1 MRRSAVASRVRSV
14 AARVT
19 TRERPAPP
27 AGRRDRGV
35 AILAILALAWLAA
48 TLWSAHATIVG
59 SGDAVLA
66 LIDAALA
73 LPTVIAAS
81 LLGGGAVGLAAVAL
95 LTRRAP
101 AAAARWPVRYG
112 AGLAGGLAVGLA
124 GAALVLMVYGTP
136 DAILVLAAAL
146 GGASLLG
153 GIMAG
158 VRPARAVAAAL
169 AGLLA
174 WFAVGVI
181 QGLFSGHLLNVFGAG
196 STAASQD
203 AASKRLWLAI
213 AVLGGIVAG
222 AAAYA
227 YLRRAQGDEP
237 WRWPV
242 YLVAGGGPGLLLLA
256 ADLVTIVGGAQL
268 LRVVGSISP
277 FDRAVVAFLNESRI
291 KTGLVVFFAG
301 ALTAL
306 LAFGRTLGSAPE
318 EDADPPT
325 SDA

>member
-19 TRERPAPP
+19 SRERPAAP

-35 AILAILALAWLAA
+35 TILAMLAVAWLAA

-59 SGDAVLA
+59 PGDAVLA

-81 LLGGGAVGLAAVAL
+81 LLGGG
-95 LTRRAP
+95 
-101 AAAARWPVRYG
+101 
-112 AGLAGGLAVGLA
+112 LAVGLA
-124 GAALVLMVYGTP
+124 GAALVLMVYGTS

-146 GGASLLG
+146 GGASLVG
-153 GIMAG
+153 GIVAG

-181 QGLFSGHLLNVFGAG
+181 QGLFSGRLLNVFGAG
-196 STAASQD
+196 GTVASRGI
-203 AASKRLWLAI
+203 ASDRLSLAI
-213 AVLGGIVAG
+213 AVLGGVVAG

-227 YLRRAQGDEP
+227 YLRRGQGDES

-268 LRVVGSISP
+268 LRAVGSISP
-277 FDRAVVAFLNESRI
+277 FDRAVVAFLSESRI
-291 KTGLVVFFAG
+291 KTGLVVYFAG

-306 LAFGRTLGSAPE
+306 LAFGRTMGSAPE
-318 EDADPPT
+318 DDADPST

>member
-1 MRRSAVASRVRSV
+1 MRRSAVA
-14 AARVT
+14 ARVT
-19 TRERPAPP
+19 SRERPAAP

-35 AILAILALAWLAA
+35 TILAMLAVAWLAA

-59 SGDAVLA
+59 PGDAVLA

-73 LPTVIAAS
+73 LPT
-81 LLGGGAVGLAAVAL
+81 
-95 LTRRAP
+95 RRAP
-101 AAAARWPVRYG
+101 AAAGRWPIRYG

-124 GAALVLMVYGTP
+124 GAALVLMVYGTS

-146 GGASLLG
+146 GGASLVG
-153 GIMAG
+153 GIVAG

-181 QGLFSGHLLNVFGAG
+181 QGLFSGRLLNVFGAG
-196 STAASQD
+196 GTVASRGI
-203 AASKRLWLAI
+203 ASDRLSLAI
-213 AVLGGIVAG
+213 AVLGGVVAG

-227 YLRRAQGDEP
+227 YLRRGQGDES

-268 LRVVGSISP
+268 LRAVGSISP
-277 FDRAVVAFLNESRI
+277 FDRAVVAFLSESRI
-291 KTGLVVFFAG
+291 KTGLVVYFAG

-306 LAFGRTLGSAPE
+306 LAFGRTMGSAPE
-318 EDADPPT
+318 DDADPST

>member
-19 TRERPAPP
+19 SRERPAAP

-35 AILAILALAWLAA
+35 TILAMLAVAWLAA

-59 SGDAVLA
+59 PGDAVLA

-81 LLGGGAVGLAAVAL
+81 LV
-95 LTRRAP
+95 
-101 AAAARWPVRYG
+101 
-112 AGLAGGLAVGLA
+112 
-124 GAALVLMVYGTP
+124 
-136 DAILVLAAAL
+136 
-146 GGASLLG
+146 G
-153 GIMAG
+153 GIVAG

-181 QGLFSGHLLNVFGAG
+181 QGLFSGRLLNVFGAG
-196 STAASQD
+196 GTVASRGI
-203 AASKRLWLAI
+203 ASDRLSLAI
-213 AVLGGIVAG
+213 AVLGGVVAG

-227 YLRRAQGDEP
+227 YLRRGQGDES

-268 LRVVGSISP
+268 LRAVGSISP
-277 FDRAVVAFLNESRI
+277 FDRAVVAFLSESRI
-291 KTGLVVFFAG
+291 KTGLVVYFAG

-306 LAFGRTLGSAPE
+306 LAFGRTMGSAPE
-318 EDADPPT
+318 DDADPST

>member
-19 TRERPAPP
+19 SRERPAAP

-35 AILAILALAWLAA
+35 TILAMLAVAWLAA

-59 SGDAVLA
+59 PGDAVLA

-81 LLGGGAVGLAAVAL
+81 RLGG
-95 LTRRAP
+95 
-101 AAAARWPVRYG
+101 
-112 AGLAGGLAVGLA
+112 GLA
-124 GAALVLMVYGTP
+124 GAALVLMVYGTS

-146 GGASLLG
+146 GGASLVG
-153 GIMAG
+153 GIVAG

-174 WFAVGVI
+174 WFAAGGI
-181 QGLFSGHLLNVFGAG
+181 QGLFYGRLLNVFGAG
-196 STAASQD
+196 GTVASRGI
-203 AASKRLWLAI
+203 ASDRLSLAI
-213 AVLGGIVAG
+213 AVLGGVVAG

-227 YLRRAQGDEP
+227 YLRRGQGDES

-268 LRVVGSISP
+268 LHAVGSISP
-277 FDRAVVAFLNESRI
+277 FDRAVVAFLSESRI
-291 KTGLVVFFAG
+291 KTGLVVYFAC

-306 LAFGRTLGSAPE
+306 LAFGRTMGSAPE
-318 EDADPPT
+318 DDADPST